1 MTALGPE
8 LASGWADRRP
18 VVTNNTAVTNQSRS
32 RISAKTEALKSQV
45 RDSFE
50 FWLRFILFSG

>member
-1 MTALGPE
+1 MNALGPE

-45 RDSFE
+45 RHSFE
-50 FWLRFILFSG
+50 F